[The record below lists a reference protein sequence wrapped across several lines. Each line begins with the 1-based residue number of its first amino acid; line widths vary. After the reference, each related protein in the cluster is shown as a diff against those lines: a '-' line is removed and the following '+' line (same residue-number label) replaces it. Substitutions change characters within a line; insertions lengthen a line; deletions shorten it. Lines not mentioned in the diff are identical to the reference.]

1 VRGMPVGWL
10 RTGLIAG
17 GASFAAL
24 LALTVVATL
33 TRQSVC
39 GPAQSYFPA
48 ADLVLGI
55 IVVLSGV
62 AGWWTV
68 RAGGTIRE
76 AALAGLVTGAIMGLV
91 PFVFLVWTPQSAPIR
106 CPQGPFSVGSN
117 YASITLASSVGFLV
131 ETALLGV
138 IVGLT
143 GGRQRLRRNRR
154 V

>member
-1 VRGMPVGWL
+1 MIGWL

-17 GASFAAL
+17 AISFVAL
-24 LALTVVATL
+24 LGLTVAATL
-33 TRQSVC
+33 TRPAVC
-39 GPAQSYFPA
+39 GPPQSYFPA
-48 ADLVLGI
+48 AYLVLGT
-55 IVVLSGV
+55 IVVVSGV

-68 RAGGTIRE
+68 RAGGTSRE

-117 YASITLASSVGFLV
+117 YASITLESSVGFLV

-143 GGRQRLRRNRR
+143 GGRQRLRRDRR
-154 V
+154 EGV